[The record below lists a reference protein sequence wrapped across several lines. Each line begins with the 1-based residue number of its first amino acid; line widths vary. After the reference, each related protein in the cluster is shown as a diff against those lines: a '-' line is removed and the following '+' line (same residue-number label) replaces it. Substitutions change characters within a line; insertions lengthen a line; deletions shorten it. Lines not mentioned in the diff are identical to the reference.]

1 MTNEFI
7 YDIMKKYN
15 ESIDE
20 NNLYFLTG
28 KYFSFD
34 EVINN
39 EEILNKK
46 YKHLYKPNGFNN
58 FYDMVLFCKSNT
70 EKVTKGGDKD
80 LSNLNKVKRK
90 VIRNGKEVEMTIYE
104 DGNSKD
110 KEQQDKQP
118 ETNTNSA
125 IGSSVEDNGG
135 INEKV
140 NPEKLATSLSIL
152 KNKGVDTSHLKET
165 SSIYKVFNNGEDVIG
180 IAEYNL
186 YDKEIKLESYISSP
200 ESSGVGL
207 RSIFEL
213 IKLGIDN
220 EMAISIYDIQLKEA
234 IHYIEYLGFKKVKDR
249 YLMSKKEVQN
259 FLGDND
265 VFI

>member
-7 YDIMKKYN
+7 YDIMKKDN
-15 ESIDE
+15 ESMDE

-39 EEILNKK
+39 EETLNKK
-46 YKHLYKPNGFNN
+46 YKHLYKPNGFNS

-70 EKVTKGGDKD
+70 EKITKGGDKD

-118 ETNTNSA
+118 ETNNNSA

-140 NPEKLATSLSIL
+140 NPERLATSLSIL
-152 KNKGVDTSHLKET
+152 KNKGVNTSHLKET

-200 ESSGVGL
+200 ESSGAGL

-234 IHYIEYLGFKKVKDR
+234 INYIDYLGFKKVKDR
-249 YLMSKKEVQN
+249 YLMTKKEVQN
-259 FLGDND
+259 FVGDND
-265 VFI
+265 VFV

>member
-1 MTNEFI
+1 M
-7 YDIMKKYN
+7 
-15 ESIDE
+15 
-20 NNLYFLTG
+20 
-28 KYFSFD
+28 
-34 EVINN
+34 
-39 EEILNKK
+39 
-46 YKHLYKPNGFNN
+46 
-58 FYDMVLFCKSNT
+58 
-70 EKVTKGGDKD
+70 
-80 LSNLNKVKRK
+80 NKVKRK

-118 ETNTNSA
+118 ETNNNSA

-140 NPEKLATSLSIL
+140 NPERLATSLSIL
-152 KNKGVDTSHLKET
+152 KNKGVNTSHLKET

-234 IHYIEYLGFKKVKDR
+234 INYIDYLGFKKLKID
-249 YLMSKKEVQN
+249 
-259 FLGDND
+259 
-265 VFI
+265 I

>member
-1 MTNEFI
+1 
-7 YDIMKKYN
+7 
-15 ESIDE
+15 
-20 NNLYFLTG
+20 
-28 KYFSFD
+28 
-34 EVINN
+34 
-39 EEILNKK
+39 
-46 YKHLYKPNGFNN
+46 
-58 FYDMVLFCKSNT
+58 MVLFCKSNT
-70 EKVTKGGDKD
+70 EKITKGGDKD

-118 ETNTNSA
+118 ETNNNSA

-140 NPEKLATSLSIL
+140 NPERLATSLSIL
-152 KNKGVDTSHLKET
+152 KNKGVNISHLKET

-200 ESSGVGL
+200 ESRGVGL

-234 IHYIEYLGFKKVKDR
+234 INYIDYLGFKKVKDR
-249 YLMSKKEVQN
+249 YLMTKKEVQN
-259 FLGDND
+259 FVGDND
-265 VFI
+265 VFV

>member
-1 MTNEFI
+1 
-7 YDIMKKYN
+7 
-15 ESIDE
+15 
-20 NNLYFLTG
+20 
-28 KYFSFD
+28 
-34 EVINN
+34 
-39 EEILNKK
+39 
-46 YKHLYKPNGFNN
+46 
-58 FYDMVLFCKSNT
+58 MVLFCKSNT
-70 EKVTKGGDKD
+70 EKITKGGDKD

-118 ETNTNSA
+118 ETNNNSA

-140 NPEKLATSLSIL
+140 NPERLATSLSIL
-152 KNKGVDTSHLKET
+152 KNKGVNTSHLKET

-234 IHYIEYLGFKKVKDR
+234 INYIDYLGFKKVKDR
-249 YLMSKKEVQN
+249 YLMTKKK
-259 FLGDND
+259 FKIL
-265 VFI
+265 